1 LEVEVE
7 DEIAAIPIVDLK
19 RGGFLAD
26 TYYSFNDCDSVKRRL
41 NDCWLNDF
49 NNGQNVEHNIDQR
62 VVSAR
67 ICYNLQCAPL
77 VMCE

>member
-26 TYYSFNDCDSVKRRL
+26 TYYSFNDSDSVKIGL
-41 NDCWLNDF
+41 IDYWLNDF
-49 NNGQNVEHNIDQR
+49 NNGQNVE
-62 VVSAR
+62 
-67 ICYNLQCAPL
+67 
-77 VMCE
+77 

>member
-19 RGGFLAD
+19 RGGFLGDA
-26 TYYSFNDCDSVKRRL
+26 YYFFNDCDSVKL
-41 NDCWLNDF
+41 GLIDYWLNYF

-62 VVSAR
+62 VVYAR

-77 VMCE
+77 VMCD